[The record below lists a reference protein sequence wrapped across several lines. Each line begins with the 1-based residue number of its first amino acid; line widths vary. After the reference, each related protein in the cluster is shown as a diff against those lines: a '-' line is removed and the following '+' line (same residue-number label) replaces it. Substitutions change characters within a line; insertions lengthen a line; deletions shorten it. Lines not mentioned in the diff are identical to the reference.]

1 MEGRMKL
8 YLSGTA
14 FLALMLTIV
23 TTHHAFAGTPTA
35 YDFLRA
41 DVGSRA
47 AGMAGSFVSIT
58 GDPNTIFYNP
68 AGLSTL
74 EKPMGSLGF
83 FKHLMDINAGYV
95 AYSQEFG
102 DLGYF
107 GVGALYV
114 NYGSFNE
121 TDDLGNVLG
130 TFSASDM
137 AFTLGYSNI
146 MKENLHY
153 GINAKFIYS
162 SIAGYNSTGAAA
174 DFGILYAVP
183 ESRFSFGASIR
194 NVGRQFSS
202 YIESKEKLPLDVVVG
217 ASVVPRGLPLLINI
231 NFHKLNEDVDTF
243 GDRFKS
249 FSVGG
254 EFTLSQVIMARF
266 GYNNEQRREL
276 KIGAGAG
283 LAGFSGG
290 IGVTVKEYKVDYA
303 LSSLGKIGAFHR
315 ISIGTSF

>member
-1 MEGRMKL
+1 MVA
-8 YLSGTA
+8 SHFA
-14 FLALMLTIV
+14 I
-23 TTHHAFAGTPTA
+23 AGTPTA
-35 YDFLRA
+35 YDFLRT

-95 AYSQEFG
+95 AYSQEF
-102 DLGYF
+102 DNLGYF
-107 GVGALYV
+107 GVGAVYV

-137 AFTLGYSNI
+137 AFTLGYSNV
-146 MKENLHY
+146 MQENLHY

-162 SIAGYNSTGAAA
+162 SIAGFSSTGAAA
-174 DFGILYAVP
+174 DFGILYAIP
-183 ESRFSFGASIR
+183 ESRFSFGASVR
-194 NVGRQFSS
+194 NVGGQFSS
-202 YIESKEKLPLDVVVG
+202 YIESREKLPLDVVIG
-217 ASVVPRGLPLLINI
+217 ASVVPRGLPLLINL

-249 FSVGG
+249 FSIGG
-254 EFTLSQVIMARF
+254 EFTLSQVIMVRF

-303 LSSLGKIGAFHR
+303 LSSLGKIGEFHR